1 MQDVSFFE
9 LVLRLVLSLAVV
21 LGIMAGA
28 AAVLRKRAIPG
39 LGGGVGSR
47 RRSAPI
53 EVLARQMLGKGAS
66 VAVVRTGGQTLV
78 LGVTETSVRVLAE
91 ADPQSFAPP
100 EDDSDNGGAQ
110 RTALLRG
117 DSRLNSTWMAVLDTL
132 RERTVR
138 RS

>member
-1 MQDVSFFE
+1 MDDVSTFE
-9 LVLRLVLSLAVV
+9 MLLRLVLSLAVV

-28 AAVLRKRAIPG
+28 AALLRKKALPG
-39 LGGGVGSR
+39 LGGGTR

-78 LGVTETSVRVLAE
+78 LGVTETSVQVLAQ
-91 ADPQSFAPP
+91 ADPDSFAPQG
-100 EDDSDNGGAQ
+100 DDPTNGGAQ
-110 RTALLRG
+110 RTVLPGG